1 MARVCV
7 SPVCYGHANWVLNM
21 TTATEQPTDTTTG
34 QPGGE
39 ELEQRTSTE
48 SLLTDQD
55 GDEAVDSTE
64 VEEAMLAGF
73 SRATGRQP
81 ETGSDNDD
89 AGPSN
94 IKQGNGEGDGT
105 EATQGRQPDAAEGA
119 QDDPE
124 VPGLGMKASEVKA
137 RLGKLDTLEKT
148 LATANGHIGHLKQQI
163 QNAGKGKAITAESLK
178 KVTEE
183 FGAEY
188 AQALAEDLTA
198 AGIGGGSTVDE
209 ETLGRIVGERVAT
222 IREELSQSTERKL
235 VRQRHPDAADYFAEG
250 KSHAQFMSFVGAL
263 PKDRQDELA
272 STWDSEIINRA
283 LDEFK
288 AHKQKVESEQT
299 KQNRRLERGA
309 APTASRGAAVTAPTV
324 DPIEAG
330 WNSVRG
336 RGRGNQMGAR
346 R

>member
-7 SPVCYGHANWVLNM
+7 PPVCYGHATWVLNM
-21 TTATEQPTDTTTG
+21 TTATEQTTDHTTNAGTEG
-34 QPGGE
+34 GGE

-48 SLLTDQD
+48 SLLTEQD
-55 GDEAVDSTE
+55 GDDALDSTE
-64 VEEAMLAGF
+64 VEQAMLAGF
-73 SRATGRQP
+73 SRATGRQS
-81 ETGSDNDD
+81 ETDETEIR
-89 AGPSN
+89 PSN
-94 IKQGNGEGDGT
+94 EKQGGGEEARLQQGDDTDTGK
-105 EATQGRQPDAAEGA
+105 
-119 QDDPE
+119 DDPE

-188 AQALAEDLTA
+188 AQALAEDLSA

-209 ETLGRIVGERVAT
+209 ETLGRIVSERVAT
-222 IREELSQSTERKL
+222 IRDELSQSTERKL

-250 KSHAQFMSFVGAL
+250 KSHAEFMSFVGSL

-330 WNSVRG
+330 WNSVKG